1 MPSLMVIFLK
11 LVLEIIPFWNNQ
23 VPENAG
29 ICLII
34 TLEQILI
41 KPCHAEPV
49 EAFVK

>member
-1 MPSLMVIFLK
+1 MPSLMEISPK
-11 LVLEIIPFWNNQ
+11 LVLVIIPFWNNQ
-23 VPENAG
+23 VPANAG
-29 ICLII
+29 ICQII